1 MFPLYRIAFWSVTL
15 RSITFC
21 SPVENR
27 NVAGSIRHVSCF
39 HLERYGKMI
48 KTVYYVIHINFPI
61 KSIDSCWKLRP
72 GQHETS
78 RKIYIKLRSIV
89 KNLSL
94 KKIWTKNDI
103 RKTPTQKIPTHQTP
117 AWKIPTHVFKYS
129 HPRFLFFWLLSPS
142 SLILLKILFCNSMF

>member
-27 NVAGSIRHVSCF
+27 NVVGSIRHVSCF
-39 HLERYGKMI
+39 HLERYDKMI

-61 KSIDSCWKLRP
+61 KSIDSCWKLRR

-78 RKIYIKLRSIV
+78 RKIYIKLRRIL
-89 KNLSL
+89 KNLGFE
-94 KKIWTKNDI
+94 KIKTKNILADCRKSKCQEKAI
-103 RKTPTQKIPTHQTP
+103 QIFSGLTVISSYYWKPRKT
-117 AWKIPTHVFKYS
+117 
-129 HPRFLFFWLLSPS
+129 
-142 SLILLKILFCNSMF
+142 